1 MTTAIDTRRH
11 DIDALRVIAF
21 GLLILYH
28 VGMVFV
34 HDWGFHIKTP
44 HQWTWLQWPMVGVNR
59 WRMELIFLL
68 SGLALG
74 LSRSADRPGRL
85 IGRRSRML
93 LVPLVFGM
101 LAVVPIQAWVEASA
115 NGAFDAG
122 FAAFLLRYWQ
132 LRPWPAGEFAGAEF
146 GITWNHLWYLAYLW
160 AYTMALVPLLAL
172 ARRLRTPIAAVHSA
186 PPRTLAGGLLLLA
199 PVGWLLF
206 ALNVLEP
213 RYGDT
218 KTLVD
223 DWAQHAMYFPV
234 FLFGFWLAR
243 RPAAWRHV
251 VELRRVSLSVALS
264 GLTLYMGLRVAGRVL
279 DPAGIAAL
287 PDWNWTLISD
297 SAHALYAWS
306 ALLAILGFGAV
317 SLNRPFR
324 WLPYANRA
332 VYPWYILHQSLVV
345 PLAWLLIPL
354 ALPGALE
361 ASILLLGTIA
371 GCALLHHFVILRAR
385 LLWPLFG
392 VNAPARRSIS
402 ARPYTQP
409 AGENAAISAATDG
422 PRYG

>member
-34 HDWGFHIKTP
+34 HDWGFHIKSP

-122 FAAFLLRYWQ
+122 FGAFLLRYWQ

-243 RPAAWRHV
+243 RPAAWRRV

-279 DPAGIAAL
+279 DP
-287 PDWNWTLISD
+287 
-297 SAHALYAWS
+297 
-306 ALLAILGFGAV
+306 
-317 SLNRPFR
+317 
-324 WLPYANRA
+324 
-332 VYPWYILHQSLVV
+332 
-345 PLAWLLIPL
+345 
-354 ALPGALE
+354 
-361 ASILLLGTIA
+361 
-371 GCALLHHFVILRAR
+371 
-385 LLWPLFG
+385 
-392 VNAPARRSIS
+392 
-402 ARPYTQP
+402 
-409 AGENAAISAATDG
+409 
-422 PRYG
+422 